1 MATLV
6 SKDGLSAWWASLTP
20 EKRKTLM
27 GVGCLALLLLVLYF
41 FISAGPD
48 KHPNKAAEAK
58 ADTSLLT
65 GSDTRTL
72 GIEALGAELKE
83 AQRQQRELQ
92 GQLDR
97 LAQQSGTK
105 DELKALGSQLSTL
118 TESLGTL
125 KESDSKRAAG
135 GDALHANDGPARTPG
150 VGPGMQRAEPRAA
163 DHGGGVQR
171 GLFDDEVASPS
182 TAPPNRPTRSGSD
195 AGETIKVRVFGEA
208 EPSAANKQDGDVKDG
223 IYIPAGSI
231 LSGVLLTGVDAP
243 TGMQSKRDPIP
254 ALMRVKHDA
263 ILPNRF
269 RSDVKECFVVF
280 GATGDL
286 STERALM
293 RAETLSCIRRD
304 GGVIEVVLDAYAL
317 GDDGKAGIRGR
328 LVSRNGSLVAKAA
341 FASFAE
347 ALSQIFRPVAIQGLN
362 TSPGQRTDFQAPDAS
377 EALEASGYAGFGG
390 AMRRLSEYF
399 VDLADEI
406 VPFIEIDAARQV
418 EAVLLKGV
426 TLQIRSAKA

>member
-1 MATLV
+1 MSNVV
-6 SKDGLSAWWASLTP
+6 SKESLSAWWASLTP
-20 EKRKTLM
+20 DKRKTLM
-27 GVGCLALLLLVLYF
+27 GVGCLAVLLLVLYM
-41 FISAGPD
+41 FISAGPES
-48 KHPNKAAEAK
+48 NKRKSVEAQ
-58 ADTSLLT
+58 ADVNLLT

-72 GIEALGAELKE
+72 GLEAVGAELKE
-83 AQRQQRELQ
+83 AQRRQRELQ

-97 LAQQSGTK
+97 LAQQSSTK
-105 DELKALGSQLSTL
+105 DELKALSAQLNAIS
-118 TESLGTL
+118 ESLGTL
-125 KESDSKRAAG
+125 KEEANKPILDIEGLRRRDASSPASAG
-135 GDALHANDGPARTPG
+135 SSPSSVQPG
-150 VGPGMQRAEPRAA
+150 TVDPQSAQR
-163 DHGGGVQR
+163 R
-171 GLFDDEVASPS
+171 GLFDDADTARPS
-182 TAPPNRPTRSGSD
+182 GISTNRSARPSE
-195 AGETIKVRVFGEA
+195 AAETIKVQVFGEA
-208 EPSAANKQDGDVKDG
+208 DPRAGNTPVEAGDG

-231 LSGVLLTGVDAP
+231 ISGVLLTGVDAP

-254 ALMRVKHDA
+254 ALMRIKHDA

-269 RSDVKECFVVF
+269 GSDVKECFVLF

-286 STERALM
+286 STERALL

-362 TSPGQRTDFQAPDAS
+362 TSPGQRTEFQAPDAS
-377 EALEASGYAGFGG
+377 EALEAAGYAGFGG

-406 VPFIEIDAARQV
+406 VPFVEIDAARQV

-426 TLQIRSAKA
+426 TLQLRSANS

>member
-6 SKDGLSAWWASLTP
+6 SKEGLSAWLASLTP

-48 KHPNKAAEAK
+48 KHPNKRAEAK

-72 GIEALGAELKE
+72 GLEALGAELKE
-83 AQRQQRELQ
+83 AQRQQRDLK

-105 DELKALGSQLSTL
+105 DELKALGNQLSTL
-118 TESLGTL
+118 TESLSTL
-125 KESDSKRAAG
+125 KE
-135 GDALHANDGPARTPG
+135 GDAKRVTGDGFGPKDGSAPTPG
-150 VGPGMQRAEPRAA
+150 SGAQRGEPRATDRA
-163 DHGGGVQR
+163 GGERR
-171 GLFDDEVASPS
+171 GLFDEEDVAVP
-182 TAPPNRPTRSGSD
+182 APAPATRALRSGSD
-195 AGETIKVRVFGEA
+195 AGEAIKVRVFGEA
-208 EPSAANKQDGDVKDG
+208 EPSAANTPGGDVKDG
-223 IYIPAGSI
+223 IYIPAGSL

-254 ALMRVKHDA
+254 ALMRIKHDA

-269 RSDVKECFVVF
+269 HSDVKECFVVF

-304 GGVIEVVLDAYAL
+304 GGVIEVVIDAYAL
-317 GDDGKAGIRGR
+317 GDDGKAGVRGR

-362 TSPGQRTDFQAPDAS
+362 TSPGQRTEFQAPDAS
-377 EALEASGYAGFGG
+377 EALEAAGYAGFGG

>member
-1 MATLV
+1 MNTAA
-6 SKDGLSAWWASLTP
+6 SKESLSAWWASLTP
-20 EKRKTLM
+20 DKRKTLM
-27 GVGCLALLLLVLYF
+27 GVGCLAVLLLVLYL

-48 KHPNKAAEAK
+48 DSQGKKVESR
-58 ADTSLLT
+58 ADVNLLT

-72 GIEALGAELKE
+72 GLEAVGAELKE
-83 AQRQQRELQ
+83 AQRRQRELQ

-97 LAQQSGTK
+97 LAQQSSTK
-105 DELKALGSQLSTL
+105 DELKALGAQLQAITETL
-118 TESLGTL
+118 ATL
-125 KESDSKRAAG
+125 KEEGNRRPFDVESLRRQGGTTPPAG
-135 GDALHANDGPARTPG
+135 GTAPAPI
-150 VGPGMQRAEPRAA
+150 P
-163 DHGGGVQR
+163 
-171 GLFDDEVASPS
+171 SPTESS
-182 TAPPNRPTRSGSD
+182 TAPRSGLFEDADVARPSVPASNRGARASD
-195 AGETIKVRVFGEA
+195 APEVIKVQVFGEA
-208 EPSAANKQDGDVKDG
+208 EPRTAQAPSESGDG

-231 LSGVLLTGVDAP
+231 ISGVLLTGVDAP
-243 TGMQSKRDPIP
+243 TGMQARRDPIP
-254 ALMRVKHDA
+254 ALMRIKHDA

-269 RSDVKECFVVF
+269 GTDVKECFVLF

-286 STERALM
+286 STERALL
-293 RAETLSCIRRD
+293 RAETLSCIRHD

-347 ALSQIFRPVAIQGLN
+347 ALSQIFRPVAIQGFN

-377 EALEASGYAGFGG
+377 EALEAAGYAGFGG
-390 AMRRLSEYF
+390 AMRRLSDYF

-406 VPFIEIDAARQV
+406 VPFVEVDAARQV

-426 TLQIRSAKA
+426 TLQIRSAKS

>member
-1 MATLV
+1 MSTAV
-6 SKDGLSAWWASLTP
+6 SKESLAAWWASMTP
-20 EKRKTLM
+20 DKRKTLM
-27 GVGCLALLLLVLYF
+27 GVGCLAVLLLVLYL

-48 KHPNKAAEAK
+48 NNKRKSVEAQ
-58 ADTSLLT
+58 ADVNLLT

-72 GIEALGAELKE
+72 GLETVGAELKE
-83 AQRQQRELQ
+83 AQRKQRELQ
-92 GQLDR
+92 GKLDR
-97 LAQQSGTK
+97 LEQQSSTK
-105 DELKALGSQLSTL
+105 DELKVLGAQLNAI
-118 TESLGTL
+118 TESLGAM
-125 KESDSKRAAG
+125 KDEGNKRVLDIEGLQRKGASAS
-135 GDALHANDGPARTPG
+135 PAPSPSTVQPG
-150 VGPGMQRAEPRAA
+150 TVDPNSAQRS
-163 DHGGGVQR
+163 
-171 GLFDDEVASPS
+171 GLFDSADTV
-182 TAPPNRPTRSGSD
+182 RPSGSSTNR
-195 AGETIKVRVFGEA
+195 AARPSEVPETIKVQVFGEA
-208 EPSAANKQDGDVKDG
+208 DPRAATTPAAEGNG

-231 LSGVLLTGVDAP
+231 ISGVLLTGVDAP

-254 ALMRVKHDA
+254 ALMRIKHDA

-269 RSDVKECFVVF
+269 GSDVKECFVLF

-293 RAETLSCIRRD
+293 RAETLSCIRSD

-362 TSPGQRTDFQAPDAS
+362 TSPGQRTEFQAPDAS
-377 EALEASGYAGFGG
+377 EALEAAGYAGFGG

-406 VPFIEIDAARQV
+406 VPFVEVDAARQV
-418 EAVLLKGV
+418 DAVLLKGV
-426 TLQIRSAKA
+426 TLQIRSVKS

>member
-1 MATLV
+1 MNTAV
-6 SKDGLSAWWASLTP
+6 SKESLSAWWASLTP
-20 EKRKTLM
+20 DKRKTLM
-27 GVGCLALLLLVLYF
+27 GVGCLAVLLLVLYL

-48 KHPNKAAEAK
+48 DGQGKKVESR
-58 ADTSLLT
+58 ADVNLLT

-72 GIEALGAELKE
+72 GLEAVGAELKE
-83 AQRQQRELQ
+83 TQRRQRELQ

-97 LAQQSGTK
+97 LAQQSSTK
-105 DELKALGSQLSTL
+105 DELKALGAQLQTI
-118 TESLGTL
+118 TETLGTL
-125 KESDSKRAAG
+125 KEEGNRRPFDVESLRRQGSTTRPPGGTAPAPTPGASDSS
-135 GDALHANDGPARTPG
+135 DA
-150 VGPGMQRAEPRAA
+150 PRS
-163 DHGGGVQR
+163 
-171 GLFDDEVASPS
+171 GLFDDADVARPS
-182 TAPPNRPTRSGSD
+182 VPTSSRGARTSD
-195 AGETIKVRVFGEA
+195 APEVIKVQVFGEA
-208 EPSAANKQDGDVKDG
+208 DPRATPASSEAGEG

-231 LSGVLLTGVDAP
+231 ISGVLLTGVDAP
-243 TGMQSKRDPIP
+243 TGMQARRDPIP
-254 ALMRVKHDA
+254 ALMRIKHDA

-269 RSDVKECFVVF
+269 STDVKECFVLF

-286 STERALM
+286 STERALL
-293 RAETLSCIRRD
+293 RAETLSCIRHD

-347 ALSQIFRPVAIQGLN
+347 ALSQIFRPVAIQGFN

-377 EALEASGYAGFGG
+377 EALEAAGYAGFGG
-390 AMRRLSEYF
+390 AMRRLSDYF

-406 VPFIEIDAARQV
+406 VPFVEVDAARQV

-426 TLQIRSAKA
+426 TLQIRSAKS

>member
-6 SKDGLSAWWASLTP
+6 SKEGLSAWWASLTP

-48 KHPNKAAEAK
+48 KHANKAAEAK

-72 GIEALGAELKE
+72 GLEALGAELKE
-83 AQRQQRELQ
+83 SQRQQRELQ

-105 DELKALGSQLSTL
+105 DELKALGAQLSTL
-118 TESLGTL
+118 TESMGTL
-125 KESDSKRAAG
+125 KDSDAKRTAN
-135 GDALHANDGPARTPG
+135 GDAPRPKEGSVPGAGTP
-150 VGPGMQRAEPRAA
+150 RAESRAS
-163 DHGGGVQR
+163 DHAGAERR
-171 GLFDDEVASPS
+171 GLFDEPEVA
-182 TAPPNRPTRSGSD
+182 PPTTIPTNRPTRSGSD
-195 AGETIKVRVFGEA
+195 AAEAIKVRVFGEA

-254 ALMRVKHDA
+254 ALMRIKHDA

-304 GGVIEVVLDAYAL
+304 GGVIEVVIDAYAL
-317 GDDGKAGIRGR
+317 GDDGKAGVRGR

-426 TLQIRSAKA
+426 TLQIRSAKV

>member
-1 MATLV
+1 MNTVV
-6 SKDGLSAWWASLTP
+6 SKESLSAWWASLTP
-20 EKRKTLM
+20 DKRKTLM
-27 GVGCLALLLLVLYF
+27 GVGCLAVLLLVLYL

-48 KHPNKAAEAK
+48 SNERKAVEAQ
-58 ADTSLLT
+58 ADVNLLT

-72 GIEALGAELKE
+72 GLEAVGAELKE
-83 AQRQQRELQ
+83 AQRRQRELQ

-97 LAQQSGTK
+97 LAQQSSTR
-105 DELKALGSQLSTL
+105 DELKALSAQLNAIS
-118 TESLGTL
+118 ESLGTL
-125 KESDSKRAAG
+125 KQEGNRRTLDIEGLQRKDASSPPPGESSSS
-135 GDALHANDGPARTPG
+135 HIQPG
-150 VGPGMQRAEPRAA
+150 TVEPHSA
-163 DHGGGVQR
+163 QPS
-171 GLFDDEVASPS
+171 GLFDDADTARPS
-182 TAPPNRPTRSGSD
+182 GTATNRGSRSIEPP
-195 AGETIKVRVFGEA
+195 ETIKVQVFGEA
-208 EPSAANKQDGDVKDG
+208 DPRAANSPAKAGDG

-231 LSGVLLTGVDAP
+231 ISGVLLTGVDAP
-243 TGMQSKRDPIP
+243 TGMQAKRDPIP
-254 ALMRVKHDA
+254 ALMRIKRDA

-269 RSDVKECFVVF
+269 GSDVKECFVLF

-286 STERALM
+286 STERALL

-362 TSPGQRTDFQAPDAS
+362 TSPGQRTEFQAPDAS
-377 EALEASGYAGFGG
+377 EALEAAGYAGFGG

-406 VPFIEIDAARQV
+406 VPFVEVDAARQV

-426 TLQIRSAKA
+426 TLQLRSAKS

>member
-1 MATLV
+1 MSTLA
-6 SKDGLSAWWASLTP
+6 SKEGFKAWWASLTP

-27 GVGCLALLLLVLYF
+27 GVGCLGLLLLVLYF
-41 FISAGPD
+41 FVSAGPQQPSGRG
-48 KHPNKAAEAK
+48 KEAK

-65 GSDTRTL
+65 GSDARTL
-72 GIEALGAELKE
+72 GLEALGAELKE
-83 AQRQQRELQ
+83 AQRKQRELQ

-97 LAQQSGTK
+97 LAEQSPTK
-105 DELKALGSQLSTL
+105 DDVKALGTQITTL
-118 TESLGTL
+118 TESVGTL
-125 KESDSKRAAG
+125 RDGRDKTAPTDAPLVPSPASATHG
-135 GDALHANDGPARTPG
+135 GTSRSRTP
-150 VGPGMQRAEPRAA
+150 
-163 DHGGGVQR
+163 
-171 GLFDDEVASPS
+171 FDDPSESVASPLNS
-182 TAPPNRPTRSGSD
+182 AQRTLRSGPE
-195 AGETIKVRVFGEA
+195 AAEPIKVRVFGEA
-208 EPSAANKQDGDVKDG
+208 ETPAAAGQAATVTDG

-254 ALMRVKHDA
+254 ALMRIKHDA

-269 RSDVKECFVVF
+269 HSDVKECFVVF

-293 RAETLSCIRRD
+293 RAETLSCIRND
-304 GGVIEVVLDAYAL
+304 GGVIEVVVDAYAL
-317 GDDGKAGIRGR
+317 GDDGKAGVRGR

-347 ALSQIFRPVAIQGLN
+347 ALSQIFRPVAIQGIN
-362 TSPGQRTDFQAPDAS
+362 TSPGQRTEFQAPDAS
-377 EALEASGYAGFGG
+377 EALEAAGYAGFGG

-406 VPFIEIDAARQV
+406 VPFVEIDAARQV

-426 TLQIRSAKA
+426 TLQIRSKKA